1 MIQAESNH
9 ISWSIKA
16 VIMQMCS
23 KEIQLQ
29 FRHSPLQHHEG
40 YHTRGDHWNCG
51 GQFASLR
58 ITFLLLIILKESG
71 KENVKGRYFW

>member
-40 YHTRGDHWNCG
+40 YHTRGDH
-51 GQFASLR
+51 
-58 ITFLLLIILKESG
+58 
-71 KENVKGRYFW
+71 